1 LKYKYGFKICGF
13 SAYSAQ
19 FCGKEITLIISRR
32 IAQNTQKNRRKKN
45 DADHKSRHRSTK
57 IGIENYLLF
66 FSLETVS
73 FLRPLLRRADKI
85 LRPLAVA
92 IRARKP
98 CLFFLLRVEGWNVL
112 FILFSI
118 YSKNRTAKV
127 RFISNA
133 PNN

>member
-1 LKYKYGFKICGF
+1 MLAKG
-13 SAYSAQ
+13 
-19 FCGKEITLIISRR
+19 
-32 IAQNTQKNRRKKN
+32 
-45 DADHKSRHRSTK
+45 RHRSTK
-57 IGIENYLLF
+57 IGIENYLLV
-66 FSLETVS
+66 FSLETDS

-85 LRPLAVA
+85 RRPLAVA

-127 RFISNA
+127 RFILYA
-133 PNN
+133 PVVPEFKKPASIHFGETDVPGPVAKVPLLDVVKHGNGDTAKF